1 MRKIFTPVVLTI
13 AFIITT
19 FTGCLNDVNKNKKQQ
34 EKETIVLGFFFGMEK
49 EAFRDTLYKRI
60 QSGLIKDVT
69 RDFDKADN
77 RKMFRFP
84 LKTLSTTLEIEFFYK
99 EDMFFQNK
107 LMDLTCFLTM
117 EGQQD
122 SIKLANDELVD
133 LYMHKYINYQYAYEI
148 DKTFKQ
154 PRYTWTTDSVK
165 VVIYSILSAIVDNG
179 DRGKLIPIKEYD
191 SSQYNNYSLYLT
203 VTYSNERLGRLKRDL
218 KKSEQEKSERK
229 EYQKSDSLSKFI

>member
-1 MRKIFTPVVLTI
+1 MKKIFTPGVLTI

-34 EKETIVLGFFFGMEK
+34 EKEPIVLGFFLGMEK
-49 EAFRDTLYKRI
+49 EAFQDTLYKRL
-60 QSGLIKDVT
+60 QAGLIKDVT
-69 RDFDKADN
+69 RDFDKAES

-84 LKTLSTTLEIEFFYK
+84 LKTLSTTLDIEFFYK

-107 LMDLTCFLTM
+107 LMDLTCYLTM
-117 EGQQD
+117 KGKQD

-133 LYMHKYINYQYAYEI
+133 LYMHKYINYQYAHEI
-148 DKTFKQ
+148 DNTFKQ
-154 PRYTWTTDSVK
+154 PKYSWTNDSVK
-165 VVIYSILSAIVDNG
+165 VEIYSILSAIVNNG

-191 SSQYNNYSLYLT
+191 STRYDNYSLYLT
-203 VTYSNERLGRLKRDL
+203 VTYSNERLSRLKSDL